1 MTTPPAARTALAT
14 GASSGIGRELA
25 LGLAREGLAVGLLG
39 RDAGRRAAVAREAAA
54 LGAGVR
60 TATATADVTDLA
72 QVRAAVT
79 AVEAALGPV
88 GLLVSSAGTIEA
100 AEAPIWEADPDEWR
114 SVVEASLLG
123 SFHAVRA
130 VVPGMV
136 ERGGGRVVDLNSGS
150 GTRDSA
156 VNTAYFAA
164 KTGLFRIG
172 GALHAAGYDRGLRAV
187 ELAPG
192 VVDTP
197 MTRAMPA
204 HEGRTEW
211 TDPADVVALV
221 VAFARGE
228 LDGWSGRM
236 VRAGVDDV
244 ATLRRLAEQG
254 LDAGARTLRLRPY
267 GPADPLA

>member
-1 MTTPPAARTALAT
+1 MTTPPPARTALVT

-39 RDAGRRAAVAREAAA
+39 RDAGRLAAVAAEAEAT
-54 LGAGVR
+54 GAR

-72 QVRAAVT
+72 QVAAAVA

-88 GLLVSSAGTIEA
+88 DLLVSSAGTIESS
-100 AEAPIWEADPDEWR
+100 EVPIWEADAHEWR
-114 SVVEASLLG
+114 SVVEATLLG

-150 GTRDSA
+150 GTRDADVYS
-156 VNTAYFAA
+156 AYFAA

-172 GALHAAGYDRGLRAV
+172 GALHEAGHARGLRAL

-197 MTRAMPA
+197 MTRSMPVHA
-204 HEGRTEW
+204 DRTDW

-221 VAFARGE
+221 AAFARGE

-236 VRAGVDDV
+236 VRAGKDDV

-254 LDAGARTLRLRPY
+254 LDPDARKLRLRPY
-267 GPADPLA
+267 GPQDPLA